1 MKKKSKITNLIYND
15 KFVLVLAVIVAVT
28 IWLVVAVEKTP
39 EVSVTVPN
47 VKVTI
52 DDSYKVLGLECYEGM
67 DTVVNVN
74 IVGPK
79 YVVDS
84 KENWDKITVTADVAG
99 VKGAGKATL
108 PLTARI
114 SDGRAVFSIVSISQ
128 DTISA
133 FFDSA
138 DEKDVQIEVDNLIE
152 DGITADGYYAG
163 DVSADNTVI
172 HISGPK
178 TEVNKVEKAVAFIKP
193 QNLNSSFSEKCEIK
207 LIGFGG
213 SQLEDGHITK
223 SAETVN
229 VKIPVYK
236 KQTMACSIEFS
247 NKPAAFFDGFSYAV
261 EPSAAVFGVFPD
273 EETESANK
281 FTVGT
286 IDFSSLKPG
295 ENIFSFKAEDVTNGV
310 VLDGTEEFVVTVEV
324 SGVSEKEIDPPGIV
338 CTNVPAGLK
347 VDSVKPDFTKLIV
360 IGAED
365 AAEEVNPADLSVTAD
380 LSSVDIDSPGTV
392 TVPLTITSEKY
403 WVYGEYTATVTLT

>member
-67 DTVVNVN
+67 ETVVNVN

-99 VKGAGKATL
+99 VKGPGKATL

-138 DEKDVQIEVDNLIE
+138 DEKDR
-152 DGITADGYYAG
+152 
-163 DVSADNTVI
+163 
-172 HISGPK
+172 
-178 TEVNKVEKAVAFIKP
+178 
-193 QNLNSSFSEKCEIK
+193 
-207 LIGFGG
+207 
-213 SQLEDGHITK
+213 
-223 SAETVN
+223 
-229 VKIPVYK
+229 
-236 KQTMACSIEFS
+236 
-247 NKPAAFFDGFSYAV
+247 
-261 EPSAAVFGVFPD
+261 
-273 EETESANK
+273 
-281 FTVGT
+281 
-286 IDFSSLKPG
+286 
-295 ENIFSFKAEDVTNGV
+295 
-310 VLDGTEEFVVTVEV
+310 
-324 SGVSEKEIDPPGIV
+324 
-338 CTNVPAGLK
+338 
-347 VDSVKPDFTKLIV
+347 
-360 IGAED
+360 
-365 AAEEVNPADLSVTAD
+365 
-380 LSSVDIDSPGTV
+380 
-392 TVPLTITSEKY
+392 
-403 WVYGEYTATVTLT
+403 